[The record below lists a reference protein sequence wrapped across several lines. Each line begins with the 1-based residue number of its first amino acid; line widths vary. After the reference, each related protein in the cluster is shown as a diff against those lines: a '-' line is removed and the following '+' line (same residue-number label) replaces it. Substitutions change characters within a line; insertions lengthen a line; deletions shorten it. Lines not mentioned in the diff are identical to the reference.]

1 MSEKLIESLNIFLEK
16 HLIPT
21 VISIVSAIA
30 TLLFLPSKFW
40 MIQKIGKY
48 LFFFL
53 VAGVVFLIVQLV
65 IALAKGIGQLRYK
78 SYINT
83 EYHKHKN
90 SEALENLDAWLSYV
104 DGLPPEDRQLIVK
117 FIQTGNQPIVERGYR
132 MYNPD
137 SIHSSEYILKT
148 QNADGSKLIK
158 LNDRFYQ
165 LMKAIYEDRGSIS
178 HF

>member
-1 MSEKLIESLNIFLEK
+1 MWEKLVESLNIFLEK
-16 HLIPT
+16 HLVPT
-21 VISIVSAIA
+21 VISIVTAISAI
-30 TLLFLPSKFW
+30 LFLPNEYW
-40 MIQKIGKY
+40 MIQKIGKH

-53 VAGVVFLIVQLV
+53 VAGIVFLAVQLI
-65 IALAKGIGQLRYK
+65 IAIGKGISHLRYK
-78 SYINT
+78 SYIST

-90 SEALENLDAWLSYV
+90 NEALENLDAWLSYV

-117 FIQTGNQPIVERGYR
+117 FIQTGNQPIMERGYR

-137 SIHSSEYILKT
+137 SIHSSEYIIKT

-165 LMKAIYEDRGSIS
+165 LMKAIYED
-178 HF
+178 